1 MKPNVQYDNVGQSR
15 VNYAVN
21 DFAADQFPNPAILLS
36 PLLSGAYSVPNNQG
50 AFPVWR
56 LLNGWVSYAAED
68 ELHVTIALRR
78 IPSM

>member
-1 MKPNVQYDNVGQSR
+1 MKPTVQYNVGQST
-15 VNYAVN
+15 VNYAGN
-21 DFAADQFPNPAILLS
+21 DFAANQFPNPANFLS
-36 PLLSGAYSVPNNQG
+36 PLLSGAYAVPNNQW

-56 LLNGWVSYAAED
+56 LLNGWISYAAED